1 MIINCETLTFKSLYA
16 HPVVL
21 TLFLLPKVKTHAWI
35 KSDATLARW
44 CRWPAGAPRASWPNF
59 VQKLDKFENEMLK
72 ASKDFMKVF
81 CQGKRSHITLDTHIL
96 SWSLIETK
104 TDQMN
109 ALLTDDG
116 S

>member
-1 MIINCETLTFKSLYA
+1 
-16 HPVVL
+16 
-21 TLFLLPKVKTHAWI
+21 
-35 KSDATLARW
+35 
-44 CRWPAGAPRASWPNF
+44 
-59 VQKLDKFENEMLK
+59 MLK
-72 ASKDFMKVF
+72 TSKDFMKVF

-104 TDQMN
+104 TEQMN

>member
-1 MIINCETLTFKSLYA
+1 
-16 HPVVL
+16 
-21 TLFLLPKVKTHAWI
+21 
-35 KSDATLARW
+35 
-44 CRWPAGAPRASWPNF
+44 
-59 VQKLDKFENEMLK
+59 MLK

-104 TDQMN
+104 TDQLN

>member
-1 MIINCETLTFKSLYA
+1 MKSLYA

-21 TLFLLPKVKTHAWI
+21 TLFLLPKVKIHAWI

-44 CRWPAGAPRASWPNF
+44 WRWPAGAPRASWLNF
-59 VQKLDKFENEMLK
+59 VQKLDKFENEIERLFLK
-72 ASKDFMKVF
+72 IF
-81 CQGKRSHITLDTHIL
+81 CQGKRSRITLDTLIL

-109 ALLTDDG
+109 VLLTDAG
-116 S
+116 SKKFTIKSFN